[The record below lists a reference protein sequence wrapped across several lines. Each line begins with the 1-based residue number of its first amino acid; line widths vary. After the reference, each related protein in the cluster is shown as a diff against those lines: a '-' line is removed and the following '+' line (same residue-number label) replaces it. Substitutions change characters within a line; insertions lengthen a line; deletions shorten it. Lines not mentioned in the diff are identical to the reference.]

1 MRRTAAAIALVVI
14 AACGRH
20 RTAPRVAASRDGGGA
35 GGAVGGDDA
44 GTRAA
49 GPADLPHLPITETG
63 DQAMAAMAAHIL
75 HLSRQVVRNP
85 DVYPKLVGDL
95 LEHARVTGRLDDYLA
110 ADAESARWVAAAPG
124 LPAAHMLRARI
135 DATLHRFADAAA
147 ELDRARAAGASA
159 ADVAHQRVD
168 LDQATGKLEPA
179 LAARRAEAARY
190 PNMISLTMLALALD
204 LHGEAHAGRALMPKA
219 LATWRD
225 VSAPPFAWFLFQWA
239 RLAEDDGDRDAA
251 RAFYGEAHR
260 RMPRYGDAGRHLAA
274 LMIDAGDDA
283 GARAVLEELA
293 TADSHPETTAML
305 ADIAARAGDPRAAG
319 LRETARAGWERYL
332 AALPAAFSDHAARFY
347 LGVGRDPARALE
359 LAEANLAN
367 RDTAEAQALVIDAA
381 LAAGKPAR
389 ACAVADRLDR
399 GGPAPRRFRFSAW
412 KGFGR
417 CGRTGDAARLARALG
432 IADGA
437 P

>member
-20 RTAPRVAASRDGGGA
+20 RTAPPGATSHDGGGGA
-35 GGAVGGDDA
+35 GASDDA
-44 GTRAA
+44 GARAA
-49 GPADLPHLPITETG
+49 GPAALPHLPVTETG

-124 LPAAHMLRARI
+124 LPAAHLLRARI
-135 DATLHRFADAAA
+135 GATLHRFADAAA

-168 LDQATGKLEPA
+168 LDQATGQLERA

-251 RAFYGEAHR
+251 RALYAEAHR
-260 RMPRYGDAGRHLAA
+260 RLPRYGEAGRHLAA
-274 LMIDAGDDA
+274 LMVDAGDDA

-293 TADSHPETTAML
+293 AADPHPETTAML
-305 ADIAARAGDPRAAG
+305 ADIAARAGDPRATA
-319 LRETARAGWERYL
+319 LRETARAAWERYL

-381 LAAGKPAR
+381 LAAGRPAR
-389 ACAVADRLDR
+389 ACAVADRLDQS
-399 GGPAPRRFRFSAW
+399 GPAPRRFRFSAW
-412 KGFGR
+412 KAFGR
-417 CGRTGDAARLARALG
+417 CGRADDAARLARALG
-432 IADGA
+432 IAT